1 MVVHTDCN
9 ALSSLHSLK
18 NWGHDPVKVK
28 KQQDGEANGGAA
40 PPAKKD
46 GKKSLKGVLVK
57 KKSKP
62 VAIINAVV
70 SKSMA
75 KDDKAQAG
83 QTAKSSEKSDGD
95 EREVKRRKVSAG

>member
-46 GKKSLKGVLVK
+46 ADVEKDVAETEEETQ
-57 KKSKP
+57 P
-62 VAIINAVV
+62 VANGKE
-70 SKSMA
+70 SKSTATDAEM
-75 KDDKAQAG
+75 KEPVSVVVTSRIYKA
-83 QTAKSSEKSDGD
+83 S
-95 EREVKRRKVSAG
+95 RR